1 MWWLFRDYTVGKA
14 KQCHL
19 EIGKLQHSSPQ
30 PGKQKSEVQHPHWR
44 VCSEKHGQWPNWKKL
59 WWFSHVNPSSIALL
73 AFIWSVQNTAHLH
86 VLHIWS
92 LPLLG
97 WLGSVLGAGM
107 HRLCPTASLTA
118 CLPVCDAAGSLDTEL
133 KCRSLLSGGVGL
145 LSLQLPNYL
154 THGVSL
160 LPSELCCP
168 FCVFTEV
175 LSSLSLIILSPC
187 GS

>member
-1 MWWLFRDYTVGKA
+1 MWWLFRDYVVRKA
-14 KQCHL
+14 KLCHL
-19 EIGKLQHSSPQ
+19 GIGKLQHSSRQ
-30 PGKQKSEVQHPHWR
+30 PGKEIRAASPLLERW
-44 VCSEKHGQWPNWKKL
+44 CSLWEARTEWPNWNKL
-59 WWFSHVNPSSIALL
+59 WWFSHVNPCCTALL
-73 AFIWSVQNTAHLH
+73 AFIWSVQNTAHLQ

-97 WLGSVLGAGM
+97 WLGSVLGAET

-118 CLPVCDAAGSLDTEL
+118 CLCVWCSWQFGYWVEMQVPFEWW
-133 KCRSLLSGGVGL
+133 
-145 LSLQLPNYL
+145 SLQLPTDL
-154 THGVSL
+154 THEAP
-160 LPSELCCP
+160 LPPQELCCL